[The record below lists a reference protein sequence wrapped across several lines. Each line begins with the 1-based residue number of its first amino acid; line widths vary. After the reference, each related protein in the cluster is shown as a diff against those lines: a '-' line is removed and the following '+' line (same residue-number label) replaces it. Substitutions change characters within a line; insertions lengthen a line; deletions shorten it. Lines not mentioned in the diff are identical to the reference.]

1 MTLPKYKDLNNL
13 VNISDIDKE
22 IFLLQKNLFDLRI
35 KKATNQ
41 SIKVHLFKHAK
52 RRIAQLKFK
61 KGILLNR
68 YGNICRLR
76 EKMMHQAFRECR

>member
-1 MTLPKYKDLNNL
+1 MSLPKYSDLNNL
-13 VNISDIDKE
+13 TTITDIDQE
-22 IFLLQKNLFDLRI
+22 IFLIQKNLFDLRI

-61 KGILLNR
+61 KGILLNQQ
-68 YGNICRLR
+68 N
-76 EKMMHQAFRECR
+76 

>member
-1 MTLPKYKDLNNL
+1 MSLPKYNDLSNL
-13 VNISDIDKE
+13 TTITDIDQE
-22 IFLLQKNLFDLRI
+22 IFLIQKNLFDLRI

-61 KGILLNR
+61 KGSLLNQQ
-68 YGNICRLR
+68 
-76 EKMMHQAFRECR
+76 K

>member
-1 MTLPKYKDLNNL
+1 MSLPKYIDLNNL
-13 VNISDIDKE
+13 TTLTDIDQE
-22 IFLLQKNLFDLRI
+22 IFLIQKNLFDLRI

-61 KGILLNR
+61 KGILLNQK
-68 YGNICRLR
+68 N
-76 EKMMHQAFRECR
+76 

>member
-1 MTLPKYKDLNNL
+1 MSLPKYNDLNNL
-13 VNISDIDKE
+13 TTVIDIDQE
-22 IFLLQKNLFDLRI
+22 IFLIQKNLFDLRI

-61 KGILLNR
+61 KKILVNKE
-68 YGNICRLR
+68 N
-76 EKMMHQAFRECR
+76 

>member
-1 MTLPKYKDLNNL
+1 MSLPKYKDLTNL
-13 VNISDIDKE
+13 STIIDIDQE
-22 IFLLQKNLFDLRI
+22 IFLIQKNLFDLRI

-61 KGILLNR
+61 KGILLNQK
-68 YGNICRLR
+68 N
-76 EKMMHQAFRECR
+76 

>member
-1 MTLPKYKDLNNL
+1 MSLPNYNDLNNL
-13 VNISDIDKE
+13 TTVIDIDQE
-22 IFLLQKNLFDLRI
+22 IFLIQKNLFDLRI

-61 KGILLNR
+61 KGILLNKK
-68 YGNICRLR
+68 N
-76 EKMMHQAFRECR
+76 

>member
-1 MTLPKYKDLNNL
+1 MSLPKYNDLNNL
-13 VNISDIDKE
+13 TTVIDIDQE
-22 IFLLQKNLFDLRI
+22 IFLIQKNLFDLRI

-61 KGILLNR
+61 KGILLNQK
-68 YGNICRLR
+68 N
-76 EKMMHQAFRECR
+76 

>member
-1 MTLPKYKDLNNL
+1 MSLPKYKDLQNL
-13 VNISDIDKE
+13 LTLTDIEQE
-22 IFLLQKNLFDLRI
+22 IFLIQKNLFDLRI

-61 KGILLNR
+61 KGSLLNQQ
-68 YGNICRLR
+68 
-76 EKMMHQAFRECR
+76 K

>member
-1 MTLPKYKDLNNL
+1 MSLPKYNDLNKL
-13 VNISDIDKE
+13 TTIVDIDQE
-22 IFLLQKNLFDLRI
+22 IFLIQKNLFDLRI

-61 KGILLNR
+61 KVILLNQQ
-68 YGNICRLR
+68 N
-76 EKMMHQAFRECR
+76 

>member
-1 MTLPKYKDLNNL
+1 MSLPNYNDLNNL
-13 VNISDIDKE
+13 TTVIDIDQE
-22 IFLLQKNLFDLRI
+22 IFLIQKNLFDLRI

-61 KGILLNR
+61 KGILLNQK
-68 YGNICRLR
+68 N
-76 EKMMHQAFRECR
+76 

>member
-1 MTLPKYKDLNNL
+1 MSLPKYKDLTNL
-13 VNISDIDKE
+13 STIIDIDQE
-22 IFLLQKNLFDLRI
+22 IFLIQKNLFDLRI

-61 KGILLNR
+61 KGSLLNQQ
-68 YGNICRLR
+68 
-76 EKMMHQAFRECR
+76 K

>member
-1 MTLPKYKDLNNL
+1 MSLPKYNDLNNL
-13 VNISDIDKE
+13 TTVIDIDQE
-22 IFLLQKNLFDLRI
+22 IFLIQKNLFDLRI

-61 KGILLNR
+61 K
-68 YGNICRLR
+68 
-76 EKMMHQAFRECR
+76 KF